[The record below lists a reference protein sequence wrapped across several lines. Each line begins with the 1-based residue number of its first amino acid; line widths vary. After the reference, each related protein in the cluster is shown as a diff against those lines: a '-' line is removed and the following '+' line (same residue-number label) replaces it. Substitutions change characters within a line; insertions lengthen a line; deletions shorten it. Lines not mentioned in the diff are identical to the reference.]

1 VKRRRVTRSVWRW
14 VSHCAAA
21 FSAGVLSAG
30 TLGAQSGNASVDS
43 AAVARTSFGQAAATP
58 TLRET
63 LPLVQR
69 AARAWPTQPAYWAA
83 TARIAARLS
92 DSAAVRDALTA
103 LLAMRASPSVVHD
116 SAVARV
122 IAPPSFD
129 ALRTAMASAA
139 APVAR
144 GRLLAT
150 ISDSTVF
157 AEGIDAHPVSGAL
170 YVASIRHRTILEVR
184 ADGHVRDLGV
194 SRDARVGA
202 LLGVRVAPDGASLYA
217 TTTAHPAMQTS
228 HAAHTVG
235 DTVVRD
241 TVVRDAILRVRI
253 ADGAVTG
260 QWVVPDD
267 GARHLLGDLAV
278 DARGVV
284 YATDSYAP
292 LLFMLRP
299 DKSALTSMRHPLFRS
314 LQGVA
319 PVPGAS
325 RLLLADYSHGLLRV
339 DLDTRTVTRVIDA
352 PGTTSLGIDGI
363 VLHGDAVIAVQN
375 GVEPVRIARFM
386 LDAEQRQITRVE
398 VLDQQPALADEPTIG
413 TVWRGG
419 FVYVANSQWEKYDDT
434 GQRRAGTQLRP
445 TFLICV
451 PLDLVQNHRRDT
463 PRRQAATTAST
474 GRKGTRNTDSAP
486 PPSRACNV
494 SDAASP

>member
-1 VKRRRVTRSVWRW
+1 MTRCRVRPCVAALSVGTLS
-14 VSHCAAA
+14 VGTLSVA
-21 FSAGVLSAG
+21 VLFTGMLIAG
-30 TLGAQSGNASVDS
+30 TLRAQSGYAAVDS
-43 AAVARTSFGQAAATP
+43 ASVARTAFGQAAATP

-69 AARAWPTQPAYWAA
+69 AAHAWPTQPAYWAA

-92 DSAAVRDALTA
+92 DSAAVREALTA
-103 LLAMRASPSVVHD
+103 LVAMRASPAVVHD

-122 IAPPSFD
+122 IAPPSFA
-129 ALRTAMASAA
+129 ALRTAMVAAA

-144 GRLLAT
+144 GRALAT
-150 ISDSTVF
+150 LPDSTLF

-194 SRDARVGA
+194 SRDRRVGA

-228 HAAHTVG
+228 HAADPVG
-235 DTVVRD
+235 D

-267 GARHLLGDLAV
+267 GARHLLGDLAI
-278 DARGVV
+278 DAHGVV

-299 DKSALTSMRHPLFRS
+299 DQTDLTSMRHPLFRS

-363 VLHGDAVIAVQN
+363 ALYGDAVIAVQN
-375 GVEPVRIARFM
+375 GVEPARITRLV
-386 LDAEQRQITRVE
+386 LDAEQRQITGVD

-419 FVYVANSQWEKYDDT
+419 FVYVANSQWEKYDDS

-445 TFLICV
+445 TLLLCV
-451 PLDLVQNHRRDT
+451 PLTDVRDT

>member
-1 VKRRRVTRSVWRW
+1 M
-14 VSHCAAA
+14 
-21 FSAGVLSAG
+21 FFAGA
-30 TLGAQSGNASVDS
+30 LGAQSGNATVDS
-43 AAVARTSFGQAAATP
+43 AAVARTSFGQAAAAP

-69 AARAWPTQPAYWAA
+69 AAHAWPTQPAYWAA

-92 DSAAVRDALTA
+92 DSAAVREALEA
-103 LLAMRASPSVVHD
+103 LAAMRASPAVVHD

-129 ALRTAMASAA
+129 ALRTAMAVAA
-139 APVAR
+139 APAAR

-170 YVASIRHRTILEVR
+170 YVASIRHRTILEVGT
-184 ADGHVRDLGV
+184 DGRVRDLGV
-194 SRDARVGA
+194 SRDRRVGA

-217 TTTAHPAMQTS
+217 TTTAHPAMQRG
-228 HAAHTVG
+228 HAADTLRDTVVRDTVVR

-267 GARHLLGDLAV
+267 GARHLLGDLAI
-278 DARGVV
+278 DARGVI

-299 DKSALTSMRHPLFRS
+299 DQSALTSMRHPLFRS

-375 GVEPVRIARFM
+375 GVEPARIARFV
-386 LDAEQRQITRVE
+386 LDAEQRQITRAE

-434 GQRRAGTQLRP
+434 GKRRAGTQLRP
-445 TFLICV
+445 TFLVCV
-451 PLDLVQNHRRDT
+451 PLTLVRDT
-463 PRRQAATTAST
+463 QVRQAATTAST

-486 PPSRACNV
+486 PPSRSCNV